1 MAIKRARIS
10 KKNINRRKVMSAIK
24 QYYEAFERLKNNK
37 PINVPIG
44 SKISNDTVA
53 LEAGKKRG
61 TIKKS
66 REVFVV
72 LIEEIE
78 TYNMKKNEPIAQ
90 REAEINKYKTKAKE
104 YKKLYEEALNR
115 ELMLLERLNELEK
128 RLPKNKAINNIE

>member
-1 MAIKRARIS
+1 
-10 KKNINRRKVMSAIK
+10 MSAIK